1 MVALAIL
8 ATSLIAMAQM
18 FALATQQNLAART
31 TTSATI
37 LAQEKLEQLRAL
49 TWGFDQLYLP
59 VSDFSSDTTVDPPSP
74 VGGTGLS
81 PVLGDSL
88 SRNLDGYVDYID
100 ANGRQLGGGAAAPP
114 AAVFIRRWS
123 IEPLPTNPNN
133 TIILQVL
140 VFRVN
145 NRAASTG
152 DASIRRA
159 DEARL
164 VTVKTRKAF

>member
-1 MVALAIL
+1 MVALGIL

-18 FALATQQNLAART
+18 FALATQQNLSART

-49 TWGFDQLYLP
+49 TWGFDQLNLP

-74 VGGTGLS
+74 FGGTGLS
-81 PVLGDSL
+81 PVLSDSL
-88 SRNLDGYVDYID
+88 SRNVDGYVDYVD
-100 ANGRQLGGGAAAPP
+100 GNGRQLGGGAAAPA
-114 AAVFIRRWS
+114 AAVFVRRWS

-133 TIILQVL
+133 TIVLQVL

-145 NRAASTG
+145 NRAASSG
-152 DASIRRA
+152 NASTRRA